1 MDPHTGNSAS
11 AAGPK
16 KEKKSKKNYED
27 GDGKKKFCTNKQ
39 KYRQRQSATE
49 THIVVGVGITCCLQK
64 LKRLFPD
71 ELERFTSMRTKKDK
85 EKPGQMPSQRHSS
98 AASYELSGI
107 LQDHS
112 DEFILEHFERML
124 VDMNLNE
131 EKQQPLREKDIMIKR
146 EMVSQYLH
154 TSKTGQNQ
162 KESSKSALVY
172 IQELRL
178 DNRDASLLSCLESL
192 RVSLNNNPVSWV
204 QNFGGEG
211 LALLLN
217 LLRRLQ
223 EEKDEYP
230 MMGVKCQHEIIRCL
244 KAFMNNKYG
253 LKSML
258 ESEEGIP
265 LLVRAINPRVPHM
278 MADAVRLLSA
288 ISILDHQD
296 NLHERVL
303 EAITTEAE
311 KQDIER
317 FQPLLA
323 GMNNHNIAL
332 KGGCMQLINAL
343 ISRGEELDFRIHI
356 RSELL
361 RLGLRDCLTEVRDIE
376 NEELRVQLT
385 VFDEQAEDDYD
396 DLKARLDDIRI
407 EMEYP
412 STGQI
417 VPQYKLPQYYKL
429 IDECIGQ
436 IVLHKNA
443 ADPDFKCR
451 KLSINIEGLID
462 NMVDKTKVQKSEA
475 KAIELDKK
483 LDAEL
488 TARHELQVELKKLE
502 SDYELKLQE
511 LSQEKEQLATSKQEQ
526 EKQNQELQQEL
537 STLQQKIEKLS
548 KDLDEAKTKVVTVT
562 VPVPTQPPPPP
573 APPLPGQNAG
583 IPPPPPPPPLPGH
596 AGMPVPPPPPPPP
609 PLPGHAGIPPP
620 PPLPGHACIPP
631 PPPPPPLPGMPG
643 PPPPP
648 PLPGMPGPPPPPPLP
663 GMPGPPPPP
672 PLPGMGP
679 PPPPP
684 LPGCPGIPPPPPG
697 PGMPPPPPFGMG
709 GWGTPAPP
717 SLPFGLQPKKDYKP
731 EVQLKRANWS
741 KIGAEDLSENSFWT
755 KAKEESFETNEL
767 FAKLTI
773 SFSSQTKTAKAKKE
787 QEGGDDK
794 KQMQKKKVKELKI
807 LDAKSSQ
814 NLSIFLGSFRLPYE
828 EIKNAIL
835 EVNEKILTESLVQ
848 NLIKQ
853 LPAPEQLSILG
864 EMKDEY
870 DDLAESEQFGVVMS
884 SVKRLMPR
892 LHAILFKL
900 QFEEQLNNIKPD
912 VVSVTAACEELMK
925 SETFSKL
932 MQIILLVGNYMNAG
946 SRNGKAFGFSISYL
960 CKLRDTKSA
969 DLKQTLLHFLADVCQ
984 EQYPE
989 VMSFPDELI
998 HVEKASRVSAE
1009 NLQKNIELMGR
1020 QIKNLQKDLETFP
1033 PAQSDKDLFV
1043 EKMSSFVGSA
1053 YEQYEKLDMMHKN
1066 MEKQYTDLGQYFV
1079 FNPRKLSVEEI
1090 FGDLNTFKN
1099 MFQQAVKENQKRK
1112 EAEEKIKRAKQA
1124 RENAEKEKEKLKKNQ
1139 LLDINAEGD
1148 ETGIMDG
1155 LLEALQSGAAFRRKR
1170 GPRQAANHRRAG
1182 HAVTNLLAKE
1192 LMQEDTPSSSNLPTK
1207 KKNAEEKEEAK
1218 VEGAESLEELLDAA
1232 PSRSN

>member
-1 MDPHTGNSAS
+1 MEHNTGNSAS

-16 KEKKSKKNYED
+16 KDKKSKKNYED
-27 GDGKKKFCTNKQ
+27 GDGKKKF
-39 KYRQRQSATE
+39 
-49 THIVVGVGITCCLQK
+49 K
-64 LKRLFPD
+64 LKRLIPD
-71 ELERFTSMRTKKDK
+71 ELERFTSMRMKKDK
-85 EKPGQMPSQRHSS
+85 EKPGHMPGQRHSS
-98 AASYELSGI
+98 AANYEINPQSAMLH
-107 LQDHS
+107 DHT
-112 DEFILEHFERML
+112 DEYVLELFEQML

-131 EKQQPLREKDIMIKR
+131 EKQQPLRAKDIIIKR

-154 TSKTGQNQ
+154 TSKAGQDQ
-162 KESSKSALVY
+162 KESSKSAMMY
-172 IQELRL
+172 IQELKS
-178 DNRDASLLSCLESL
+178 DYRDTQLLSCLESL

-204 QNFGGEG
+204 QNFGDEG

-258 ESEEGIP
+258 ESDEGIP

-278 MADAVRLLSA
+278 MVDAVKLLSA
-288 ISILDHQD
+288 ISILEHPE

-303 EAITTEAE
+303 EAITEEAE
-311 KQDIER
+311 KRDIER

-361 RLGLRDCLTEVRDIE
+361 RLGLREQLTEVRKIE

-385 VFDEQAEDDYD
+385 VFDEQAEDDSE

-407 EMEYP
+407 EMDDVREIFEILVNTVKDSKAENHFLSLMQHLLLIRNDY
-412 STGQI
+412 
-417 VPQYKLPQYYKL
+417 LARPQYYKL
-429 IDECIGQ
+429 IDECIAQ
-436 IVLHKNA
+436 VVLHRNG

-451 KLSINIEGLID
+451 NLSLNIEGLID
-462 NMVDKTKVQKSEA
+462 NMVDQTKVETSQA
-475 KAIELDKK
+475 KANELEKK

-502 SDYELKLQE
+502 GDYEHKLQD
-511 LSQEKEQLATSKQEQ
+511 LSQEKEQLSSSKLEQ
-526 EKQNQELQQEL
+526 EKENQGLQQQL
-537 STLQQKIEKLS
+537 STLQQQIEKLS
-548 KDLDEAKTKVVTVT
+548 KDLEEAKTKVVTVT
-562 VPVPTQPPPPP
+562 VPVPTPGLPPPPP
-573 APPLPGQNAG
+573 PPPLPGQNAG
-583 IPPPPPPPPLPGH
+583 MAPPPPPPPLPGH
-596 AGMPVPPPPPPPP
+596 A
-609 PLPGHAGIPPP
+609 AIPF
-620 PPLPGHACIPP
+620 

-672 PLPGMGP
+672 PLPGMPGP

-684 LPGCPGIPPPPPG
+684 LPGMSGPPPPPPLPGMGPPPPPPPPGMGIPPPPL
-697 PGMPPPPPFGMG
+697 FGMG
-709 GWGTPAPP
+709 GWGAPAPP
-717 SLPFGLQPKKDYKP
+717 TLPYGLQAKKEYKP
-731 EVQLKRANWS
+731 EVQLKRANWM
-741 KIGAEDLSENSFWT
+741 KIAAEDLSENSFWT
-755 KAKEESFETNEL
+755 KAKEEKFENNEL
-767 FAKLTI
+767 FAKLTLA
-773 SFSSQTKTAKAKKE
+773 FSSQSKPTKAKKE
-787 QEGGDDK
+787 QDGGDEK
-794 KQMQKKKVKELKI
+794 KQTQKKKVKELKV
-807 LDAKSSQ
+807 LDSKISQ
-814 NLSIFLGSFRLPYE
+814 NLSIFLGSFRVPYE
-828 EIKNAIL
+828 EIKNAVL
-835 EVNEKILTESLVQ
+835 EVNEKILTESMVS

-853 LPAPEQLSILG
+853 LPAPEQMSVLA

-892 LHAILFKL
+892 LQAILFKL

-912 VVSVTAACEELMK
+912 VVSVTAACEELRK
-925 SETFSKL
+925 SEAFSKL
-932 MQIILLVGNYMNAG
+932 LEITLLVGNYMNSG

-960 CKLRDTKSA
+960 CKLRDTKTA

-984 EQYPE
+984 EQYPD
-989 VMSFPDELI
+989 VMGFTDELI

-1009 NLQKNIELMGR
+1009 TLQKALELMGR
-1020 QIKNLQKDLETFP
+1020 QIKNLEKDLETFP
-1033 PAQSDKDLFV
+1033 PPQSDKDLFV
-1043 EKMSSFVGSA
+1043 EKMSSFVSTA
-1053 YEQYEKLDMMHKN
+1053 REQHEKLDLLHKN
-1066 MEKQYTDLGQYFV
+1066 MDKQYADLGEYFV
-1079 FNPRKLSVEEI
+1079 FDPRKISAEEF

-1112 EAEEKIKRAKQA
+1112 EAEEKTKRAKLA
-1124 RENAEKEKEKLKKNQ
+1124 REKAEKEKEEKLKKSQ

-1182 HAVTNLLAKE
+1182 HAVTNILAKE
-1192 LMQEDTPSSSNLPTK
+1192 LMQEDTPSSSKVPTRK
-1207 KKNAEEKEEAK
+1207 KKTDEKEEPK

-1232 PSRSN
+1232 SSRSN